1 MQLKFN
7 RMKESNFILLI
18 VILTS
23 VITIPVRACLNY
35 IFDMYIMDMFNISG
49 GLKGALCV
57 LFTLIISPTIVFIA
71 LPLIKKI
78 VTYLNTRKRI

>member
-1 MQLKFN
+1 
-7 RMKESNFILLI
+7 
-18 VILTS
+18 
-23 VITIPVRACLNY
+23 
-35 IFDMYIMDMFNISG
+35 MFNISG